1 MSSSNS
7 SFANA
12 VSDVNRSM
20 AIFVKIW
27 SIGLFIFGTVGN
39 ALNIYV
45 FTRPKFR
52 SNPCIRYF
60 LAMTLSGYAVVC
72 LNVPLRLLQIDY
84 NIDVFI
90 SSLPMCRFLSYI
102 LAFFK

>member
-1 MSSSNS
+1 MSLSNS
-7 SFANA
+7 SIADA
-12 VSDVNRSM
+12 VSDVNRIM
-20 AIFVKIW
+20 VIFVQIW
-27 SIGLFIFGTVGN
+27 SLGLFTFGIVGN
-39 ALNIYV
+39 SLNIYV

-60 LAMTLSGYAVVC
+60 LAMTLSGYAV
-72 LNVPLRLLQIDY
+72 LYFNVPLRLLQISY